1 MRLAYILTPIKRY
14 APSSSAE
21 LAGREIP
28 IRHLGI
34 TKVVVVRTK
43 SNGRIV

>member
-28 IRHLGI
+28 IKQYGI

-43 SNGRIV
+43 SNGGLQ